1 MASRVRCNG
10 GGIRMAEKQKHFGKK
25 NWLVNLTGDNVV
37 VVFLDSKKMSGKLL
51 DVTQYEL
58 ILKNN
63 KIDSPII
70 IPKHAV
76 KYVYGVV
83 ESNGEDNH

>member
-1 MASRVRCNG
+1 MS
-10 GGIRMAEKQKHFGKK
+10 
-25 NWLVNLTGDNVV
+25 L
-37 VVFLDSKKMSGKLL
+37 FLDSKKMSGKLL

-76 KYVYGVV
+76 KYVYGVA
-83 ESNGEDNH
+83 ESNGEDND

>member
-1 MASRVRCNG
+1 MASRARRNRG
-10 GGIRMAEKQKHFGKK
+10 GRKMTEKQKYFGKK
-25 NWLVNLTGDNVV
+25 NWLVNLTGDYVV

-76 KYVYGVV
+76 KYIYAVAD
-83 ESNGEDNH
+83 SSGEAND

>member
-1 MASRVRCNG
+1 
-10 GGIRMAEKQKHFGKK
+10 KK
-25 NWLVNLTGDNVV
+25 NWLVNITGDNVV
-37 VVFLDSKKMSGKLL
+37 VVFLDSKKMFGKLL

-70 IPKHAV
+70 ITKHDV
-76 KYVYGVV
+76 KYVYGVA
-83 ESNGEDNH
+83 ESNGEDND